1 MLYDMWKARGHNAE
15 SNWLLL
21 ILDSLVFFLS
31 FIYVTRHI
39 LIPVL
44 TFLLWFSFIF
54 LTELIRFG
62 LQRWRRKNCGGGG
75 KLLIFFESAC
85 GIIIWCCCSA
95 AAGGEPCLLYLIRT
109 ESMTALIK
117 NPMKALRHT
126 NTPSICSITLPFL

>member
-1 MLYDMWKARGHNAE
+1 MVYDMWKARGHNAE
-15 SNWLLL
+15 SHWWLL
-21 ILDSLVFFLS
+21 ILDSLVLFLF

-54 LTELIRFG
+54 LTELIRLG
-62 LQRWRRKNCGGGG
+62 LQRWRMGG
-75 KLLIFFESAC
+75 KWLIFFESAS

-95 AAGGEPCLLYLIRT
+95 AAGREPCLLYLIRT

-126 NTPSICSITLPFL
+126 NTPSIPVP